1 MAEQEKAKARENI
14 ANSELLP
21 QQKMFS
27 SFKSWADL
35 PFQST
40 STTPPESRFASQ
52 ISSYSASSDL
62 LRFNI

>member
-14 ANSELLP
+14 TNSELE
-21 QQKMFS
+21 QKMSS

-35 PFQST
+35 PFQSS

-52 ISSYSASSDL
+52 ISNYSASSKM
-62 LRFNI
+62 LRFNV